1 MSTLICTKLSKSH
14 NSSSLYSNKH
24 PKTAANS
31 SLFSNLLFVVHFF
44 ILITFTKLSLVAISL
59 RILHVV
65 LHDKP

>member
-1 MSTLICTKLSKSH
+1 
-14 NSSSLYSNKH
+14 
-24 PKTAANS
+24 
-31 SLFSNLLFVVHFF
+31 VVHFF